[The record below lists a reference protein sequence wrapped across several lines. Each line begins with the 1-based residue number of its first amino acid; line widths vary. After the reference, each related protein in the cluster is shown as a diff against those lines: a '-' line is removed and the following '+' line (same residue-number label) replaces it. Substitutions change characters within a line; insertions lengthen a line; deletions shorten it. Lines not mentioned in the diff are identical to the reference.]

1 MRTPYLHKT
10 VIIKFSNRWV
20 KNEVLKRRHELDG
33 SGLTVTEHLTP
44 HTLQLL
50 SAANK
55 IVGDENTWIHN
66 TIVFAQYAGIRYSI
80 KTFKDLDL
88 LSEKANNELPSIQ
101 NTPSISSPVMN
112 TPLTQV
118 SESTVSEAPSSVTT
132 SVLVS
137 GTPTETAVPNQQNK
151 HYMNEYELN
160 YPSLYQTLLFNK
172 IPSRSSTMRMR
183 GMPSRNGRGR
193 GHRK

>member
-1 MRTPYLHKT
+1 
-10 VIIKFSNRWV
+10 
-20 KNEVLKRRHELDG
+20 
-33 SGLTVTEHLTP
+33 
-44 HTLQLL
+44 
-50 SAANK
+50 
-55 IVGDENTWIHN
+55 
-66 TIVFAQYAGIRYSI
+66 
-80 KTFKDLDL
+80 
-88 LSEKANNELPSIQ
+88 
-101 NTPSISSPVMN
+101 MN